1 MKVIRTES
9 DYESAM
15 GTIDLFLAR
24 HPEAGTA
31 NADELEVLTVLVEEY
46 ERRTTDIGLPDPIS
60 AIEFRM
66 EQQGLRQKDLVPYL
80 GSRSKVSEVLSG
92 KRTLTLNMIRAL
104 HSGLGIPAE
113 VLLQGRYP
121 DGDPHRIRRTGP
133 EDYEMSVALPLDS
146 EGMLGRECPDPTCS
160 PAYFKIKPGTGVMGT
175 QTEAYC
181 PYCRCEADPSDF
193 HTREQVRYA
202 VDTAKD
208 EALKGV
214 DRMVRDALALGSS
227 GRKKLGGDFISMELQ
242 YKPGQ
247 RPTIRRPIEE
257 ELRRDMHCAHCGLDH
272 AVFGLATWCPDCG
285 GDMFLQHVEAEFG
298 VVHMILADIP
308 ARLERLGPRVAAKDT
323 ENALEDVVSIFEAA
337 LKIITR
343 RHLLDTGSSAA
354 EVDAIF
360 RKRVKN
366 RYQNVEFADAT
377 FRELT
382 GRQLFASTDDGDRVE
397 LASVFAKRHPITHNL
412 GMVDRRYL
420 AKASS
425 GELEGREVRVTPE
438 EVEDAATKAF
448 AVLRDA
454 YIGGLDRTP
463 AMP

>member
-1 MKVIRTES
+1 MKVIRAES
-9 DYESAM
+9 DYRAAM
-15 GTIDLFLAR
+15 GTIDRLLDR
-24 HPEAGTA
+24 NPEAGTA
-31 NADELEVLTVLVEEY
+31 DAEELEVLTVLVEEY

-133 EDYEMSVALPLDS
+133 EDYEMSVSLPVDS
-146 EGMLGRECPDPTCS
+146 DGLLGRECPDVTCS
-160 PAYFKIKPGTGVMGT
+160 PGYFKIKPGTGFTET
-175 QTEAYC
+175 QPTAHC
-181 PYCRCEADPSDF
+181 PYCRREADPSEF

-208 EALKGV
+208 EVLKGV
-214 DRMVRDALALGSS
+214 DRMVRDGLALGSS
-227 GRKKLGGDFISMELQ
+227 GRKKLEGGLISMELQ
-242 YKPGQ
+242 YKPGR
-247 RPTIRRPIEE
+247 RPPIRWPIEE
-257 ELRRDMHCAHCGLDH
+257 ELRRDMHCDHCGLDH

-285 GDMFLQHVEAEFG
+285 RDLFLQHVGAEFE
-298 VVHMILADIP
+298 VVRKILGEVP

-323 ENALEDVVSIFEAA
+323 EKALEDLVSIFEAV

-343 RHLLDTGSSAA
+343 RHLLVGGTSVGEAEDILHKTVKNSYQNIAAA
-354 EVDAIF
+354 ET
-360 RKRVKN
+360 
-366 RYQNVEFADAT
+366 T

-382 GRQLFASTDDGDRVE
+382 GRELFGSIDDTDKTFLD
-397 LASVFAKRHPITHNL
+397 SVFAKRHPITHNL
-412 GMVDRRYL
+412 GVVDRRYL
-420 AKASS
+420 ERARS
-425 GELEGREVRVTPE
+425 GELEGRGVRVMPE

-454 YIGGLDRTP
+454 YDGGLFS
-463 AMP
+463 